1 MVRIVLLA
9 GALVTT
15 VALADVYNVPAAM
28 NKIGQPLDGFVSYSI
43 EFASFPE
50 FAGLLAS

>member
-1 MVRIVLLA
+1 MVQVVLLA
-9 GALVTT
+9 GALAST
-15 VALADVYNVPAAM
+15 VALADMYNVPAAM
-28 NKIGQPLDGFVSYSI
+28 NKFGQPLDGFVSYSI